1 MTSELTSSAY
11 VYHRR
16 KDGALRHYDRKTTK
30 VILVAAVRGETSV
43 SSRELLG
50 SPVFNLET
58 MKEGSW
64 SSTEEEDIV
73 VEVPWSAESLRAAE
87 ALSGKPS
94 IRRKILEM
102 AICRISEQQSLS
114 KILDSKKV
122 PERTIRPN
130 PYLGRCHQPFDT
142 FVSSLENDTSG
153 QRLYDAALQLAS
165 DPTDSGV
172 RLLEQ
177 NGLFIVFHGTSYSV
191 MDNILKTGLLP
202 EFRQEGRTEDWF
214 GPTYETSLKYT
225 RSRNQL
231 SRSDI
236 SGCKLLLFMVLHPTG
251 GMTSSV
257 SGNQLPLAELTLL
270 SSSNRRRV

>member
-1 MTSELTSSAY
+1 MTSELTSSAS
-11 VYHRR
+11 VYHRQ
-16 KDGALRHYDRKTTK
+16 KDGALRLYDRETTK
-30 VILVAAVRGETSV
+30 LILVAAVRGKTSV

-58 MKEGSW
+58 MKEGCW

-73 VEVPWSAESLRAAE
+73 VEIPWSAESLRAAE

-94 IRRKILEM
+94 ISRKILEM
-102 AICRISEQQSLS
+102 AISRISEQQSLS

-130 PYLGRCHQPFDT
+130 PYLGRGHPPFDT

-153 QRLYDAALQLAS
+153 QKLYDAALQLAS
-165 DPTDSGV
+165 EPRGSGV
-172 RLLEQ
+172 RLLEKI
-177 NGLFIVFHGTSYSV
+177 GLFIVFHGTSYSV

-202 EFRQEGRTEDWF
+202 EFRQEGREEDWF
-214 GPTYETSLKYT
+214 GPTYEMSLRYT

-231 SRSDI
+231 SGSAI
-236 SGCKLLLFMVLHPTG
+236 SGYKLLLFMVLHPTTTG
-251 GMTSSV
+251 SGLTSSV

-270 SSSNRRRV
+270 